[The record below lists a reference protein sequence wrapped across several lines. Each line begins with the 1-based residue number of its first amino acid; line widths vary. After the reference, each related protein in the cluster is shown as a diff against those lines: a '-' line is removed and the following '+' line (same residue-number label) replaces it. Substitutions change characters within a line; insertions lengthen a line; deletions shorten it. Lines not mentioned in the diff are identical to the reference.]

1 MPPISKPESRKRV
14 KARTARQHAAARKA
28 CVDAVWKRDDSTC
41 QLCGSF
47 VRRPTVTDFP
57 PEWGHVDE
65 IIPRSLGG
73 SDTDLEN
80 LRLVCHL
87 CHFSGPSGAHRKTVR
102 RAPEIR

>member
-1 MPPISKPESRKRV
+1 MPPIPKPEPLRTV

-28 CVDAVWKRDDSTC
+28 CVDAVWKRADHSC
-41 QLCGSF
+41 EMCMAW
-47 VRRPTVTDFP
+47 VWRPRETESILDV
-57 PEWGHVDE
+57 GHVDE

-80 LRLVCHL
+80 LRLVCHQ

-102 RAPEIR
+102 PCR